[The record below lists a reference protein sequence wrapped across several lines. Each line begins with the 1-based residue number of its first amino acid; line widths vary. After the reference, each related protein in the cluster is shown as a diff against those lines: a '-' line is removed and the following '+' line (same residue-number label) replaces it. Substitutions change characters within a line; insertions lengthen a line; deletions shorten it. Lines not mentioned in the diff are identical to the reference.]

1 MIKKILLISL
11 FVGIFSCFTI
21 AQTPTETPTVE
32 DEKTT
37 STEDEDASESDGD
50 KSLGVVFDGASIT
63 LSAGMNVYFGDIA
76 AYKLFP
82 RPSQFNEHIT
92 AGFKATIAR
101 EIKWGLGAQI
111 NYQRGSLIGI
121 RQPGKQSSFV
131 SFENQFFDLSFQVR
145 YFLNKVLFKKNE
157 YNRFYL
163 YAQVGVGT
171 MWYRSRLYDTKTFG
185 TKDYE
190 GWVEVEA
197 TEDLAQKTLSDKVA
211 RAKTFTIPYGLTV
224 NYKFNYKIDIHLD
237 ITQTST
243 FTDRIDAFRRD
254 WTAYDKYSYI
264 GIGLTYNFNRTAD
277 DAPKKREKPEKKD
290 KEKATSSND
299 DNIKQSLLS
308 KKSDKKSKKNNEDDE
323 LLNIRLKLFETQ
335 LKLFE
340 MQYLLG
346 Q

>member
-1 MIKKILLISL
+1 MIKYFLFCGLLFLTFSSSV
-11 FVGIFSCFTI
+11 VGQEVVKTAKVENES
-21 AQTPTETPTVE
+21 ETDDSNAE
-32 DEKTT
+32 DE
-37 STEDEDASESDGD
+37 GD
-50 KSLGVVFDGASIT
+50 KSMGPVFDGASVT
-63 LSAGMNVYFGDIA
+63 LSAGINVYFGDIA

-82 RPSQFNEHIT
+82 RPNQFNEHIT

-111 NYQRGSLIGI
+111 NYQRGSLIGT

-145 YFLNKVLFKKNE
+145 YFLNKALFKKNE

-163 YAQVGVGT
+163 YAQIGVGT
-171 MWYRSRLYDTKTFG
+171 MWYRSRLYDTNTFG

-190 GWVEVEA
+190 GWIEVEA

-211 RAKTFTIPYGLTV
+211 RSKTFTIPYGLTV

-264 GIGLTYNFNRTAD
+264 GLGLTYNFNRTID
-277 DAPKKREKPEKKD
+277 DAPKKREKIKKSETKKTTISNQDD
-290 KEKATSSND
+290 KL
-299 DNIKQSLLS
+299 KQSLLT
-308 KKSDKKSKKNNEDDE
+308 KKSTKKSKKKSNDDE

>member
-1 MIKKILLISL
+1 MTKKILLSSL
-11 FVGIFSCFTI
+11 FVSIFTCFAF
-21 AQTPTETPTVE
+21 AQIPTVE
-32 DEKTT
+32 TENSTT
-37 STEDEDASESDGD
+37 TEDVNTSESDGD
-50 KSLGVVFDGASIT
+50 KSMGVVFDGMSVT

-82 RPSQFNEHIT
+82 RPNQFNEHIT

-111 NYQRGSLIGI
+111 NYQRGSLIGT

-145 YFLNKVLFKKNE
+145 YFLNNALFKKNE

-171 MWYRSRLYDTKTFG
+171 MWYRSRLFDTKSFG
-185 TKDYE
+185 TKDFE

-197 TEDLAQKTLSDKVA
+197 TQDLAQKTLSDKVA
-211 RAKTFTIPYGLTV
+211 RAKTFTIPYGLTI
-224 NYKFNYKIDIHLD
+224 NYKYNYKIDIHLD

-264 GIGLTYNFNRTAD
+264 GLGLTYNFNRTTA
-277 DAPKKREKPEKKD
+277 DAPKKREKTKKKD
-290 KEKATSSND
+290 KENATLSND

-308 KKSDKKSKKNNEDDE
+308 KKSDKKSKKNSEDDE

>member
-1 MIKKILLISL
+1 
-11 FVGIFSCFTI
+11 
-21 AQTPTETPTVE
+21 
-32 DEKTT
+32 
-37 STEDEDASESDGD
+37 
-50 KSLGVVFDGASIT
+50 
-63 LSAGMNVYFGDIA
+63 
-76 AYKLFP
+76 
-82 RPSQFNEHIT
+82 
-92 AGFKATIAR
+92 
-101 EIKWGLGAQI
+101 
-111 NYQRGSLIGI
+111 
-121 RQPGKQSSFV
+121 
-131 SFENQFFDLSFQVR
+131 
-145 YFLNKVLFKKNE
+145 
-157 YNRFYL
+157 
-163 YAQVGVGT
+163 

-197 TEDLAQKTLSDKVA
+197 TEQLAQKTLSDKVA

-224 NYKFNYKIDIHLD
+224 NYKYNYKIDIHLD

-264 GIGLTYNFNRTAD
+264 GLGLTYNFNRTAD
-277 DAPKKREKPEKKD
+277 DAPKKREKTKKKD